1 MQVEDFFA
9 YDSFRPNQKELA
21 LSVYDNCVGG
31 RTLLAEAMSGFGK
44 TAAVLSGAL
53 FAARERHCRVIYTC
67 RTKRQILRVVE
78 ELSQLQGKQLV
89 KAASMFSKF
98 DYCLLKRTS
107 FRSIRQESFGWYC
120 GFNVSNNLCSY
131 FLNVSLIENDVI
143 NGLVQKTCHHT
154 PMHSDLLRECE
165 DVHVCPYEI
174 VRLAVA
180 QAEVVVV
187 PYHYLFDPTARPVLF
202 DRNIIDP
209 LRAILIV
216 DEAHNIRDFLKGI
229 QSASLSL
236 DETAGAVEEAEQ
248 LLMKETAASLSL
260 LREDLRAASTAT
272 AGWFLDK
279 ASFVDALSRKHGEV
293 WLQNLVFELNS
304 CSEAAWHSVAYGRK
318 PPFLTLKVG
327 DFLNKLI
334 SSPSSTV
341 LTQWDGTFG
350 LFSTDPVE
358 KLPVLLSEFESCVL
372 VSATINPSELFLRSL
387 GINTEGTSTFMVRSA
402 PLVTVRTVIDTG
414 VTTRYKSR
422 TPDMYSKI
430 AAKVTAIVS
439 SARSGVGVFTPSYS
453 VLQPICQGVSNALPG
468 RQVLSEARGMSN
480 QEASELIESFRSG
493 DHPVLFA
500 VQGGRFSEGE
510 DFRGNQMD
518 STVVVG
524 LSLPPP
530 SPQLYAEYAL
540 MKKRGAPDSYLIL
553 SLLPAL
559 RKAFQAAGRHLRNPG
574 KKGFVFLLD
583 RRFDSVTVKSLMPS
597 WLTCDLI
604 SGDFAPSKLESM
616 IDDFWGDG
624 LAI

>member
-1 MQVEDFFA
+1 
-9 YDSFRPNQKELA
+9 
-21 LSVYDNCVGG
+21 
-31 RTLLAEAMSGFGK
+31 
-44 TAAVLSGAL
+44 
-53 FAARERHCRVIYTC
+53 
-67 RTKRQILRVVE
+67 VVE

-131 FLNVSLIENDVI
+131 FLNVPLLGNDVI
-143 NGLVQKTCHHT
+143 DGLVQKTCHHT
-154 PMHSDLLRECE
+154 PMHSALLKECE

-174 VRLAVA
+174 IRLAVA
-180 QAEVVVV
+180 QAEIVVV

-248 LLMKETAASLSL
+248 LLMNETAASLSL
-260 LREDLRAASTAT
+260 LGEDLQVASTST

-279 ASFVDALSRKHGEV
+279 VSLLTALSRKHGDV
-293 WLQNLVFELNS
+293 WLQNLAFELNS
-304 CSEAAWHSVAYGRK
+304 CSEAAWHSVAYGRR
-318 PPFLTLKVG
+318 PPFLILKVG

-341 LTQWDGTFG
+341 LTQWDKTFG
-350 LFSTDPVE
+350 LFSTNPVE
-358 KLPVLLSEFESCVL
+358 KLPALLGEFESCVL

-387 GINTEGTSTFMVRSA
+387 DINTEGASTFTVRSA
-402 PLVTVRTVIDTG
+402 PLVTVRTIIDTG

-430 AAKVTAIVS
+430 IAKVLAIVS

-468 RQVLSEARGMSN
+468 RRVLSETRGMSN

-540 MKKRGAPDSYLIL
+540 MKQRRIPDSYLIL

-583 RRFDSVTVKSLMPS
+583 RRFDSATVKSLMPS

-604 SGDFAPSKLESM
+604 SGDFTPSKLESM
-616 IDDFWGDG
+616 IDDFWGNG
-624 LAI
+624 LVV